1 MDGATAARIQDW
13 DERPVSE
20 GYRGLDELADA
31 NFTGAV
37 TTGSAWLFM
46 LNGRIVSAVDG
57 TVSAFEQGQAKAYSA
72 PDPGLPLLY
81 AMQAEGGEP
90 RAKYYTDDNPLPEVH
105 ETLVD
110 AEFTGYL
117 ELSENVLSGDYYV
130 VYYGGKSM
138 SVAFVGNSRQLVTGD
153 EAFREAADEV
163 GIYEVIDVELNVR
176 SVPEP
181 SPVDTGNQAAAA
193 GAQEATAPT
202 ESVEDTDD
210 DSPEEPAQSDESEAG
225 GTESAEA
232 SSGDASTPEPQT
244 ATATETA
251 DRPSGEH
258 AASETSVPE
267 GDGEDPFSEEE
278 AWRETRSIPAL
289 DPEESEAVRESA
301 TNGPTAPEPE
311 PTDEPTQE
319 PESTPEPEPPES
331 VDERIAELE
340 AAIESQSETIAQLE
354 AELDS
359 SNEEIQQLRQE
370 RDALE
375 SELATAKSETG
386 ASESTTAR
394 ESLGRERALDQT
406 DLFVRYDSQGGGTL
420 EKAHDGQVDRDGVVN
435 NLRIDHHTRFD
446 ADGIAVEGQPF
457 DRFLEESLEYQFVD
471 WLVTE
476 FLFEIQDTGSQ
487 RGLRDVF
494 DAIPLIDRA
503 EFHGEV
509 TWRDQEEGETV
520 TESFD
525 VVCRDRMGQALI
537 VANLNDVRDPA
548 TAEMMETLI
557 GNTSTT
563 AEGTETLGGAFLVT
577 SSFFRPDALE
587 AASEATGGGLLSREK
602 RWSYVKL
609 SRNRGYHLC
618 LVEAREDDFHVAVP
632 EL

>member
-1 MDGATAARIQDW
+1 MEGATAARIQDW

-20 GYRGLDELADA
+20 GYRGLGELADA

-46 LNGRIVSAVDG
+46 LNGRIVGAVDG
-57 TVSAFEQGQAKAYSA
+57 TVSAFEQGQATAYAA

-81 AMQAEGGEP
+81 AMQAAGGEP

-105 ETLVD
+105 ETLVE

-138 SVAFVGNSRQLVTGD
+138 SVAFVGNSEELVTGD

-163 GIYEVIDVELNVR
+163 GIYEVIDVELDVL

-181 SPVDTGNQAAAA
+181 APADSANEAAAA
-193 GAQEATAPT
+193 SAPEATSAA
-202 ESVEDTDD
+202 ESAADTAEDPSTA
-210 DSPEEPAQSDESEAG
+210 PAQPDESEA
-225 GTESAEA
+225 
-232 SSGDASTPEPQT
+232 
-244 ATATETA
+244 TATEPA
-251 DRPSGEH
+251 EDPSSDTSAPESQPTT
-258 AASETSVPE
+258 ASETADQPAGEPTAAETPTPE
-267 GDGEDPFSEEE
+267 GEEEDPFSEEE

-289 DPEESEAVRESA
+289 DPEESEAVAESG
-301 TNGPTAPEPE
+301 NDGSTAPEPE
-311 PTDEPTQE
+311 PKQEAESAPDPEPT
-319 PESTPEPEPPES
+319 ES

-340 AAIESQSETIAQLE
+340 AAIESQSETIAKLE
-354 AELDS
+354 TELDS
-359 SNEEIQQLRQE
+359 SNEQIQKLRQE
-370 RDALE
+370 RDALK
-375 SELATAKSETG
+375 SELATAKSDSG
-386 ASESTTAR
+386 GDESTAAR
-394 ESLGRERALDQT
+394 ESLDRESALDQT

-420 EKAHDGQVDRDGVVN
+420 EKAHDGQVDQDPVGS

-446 ADGIAVEGQPF
+446 ADGVAVQGQPF
-457 DRFLEESLEYQFVD
+457 ERFLEQSLEYQFVD

-509 TWRDQEEGETV
+509 TWRDQEEAETV

-557 GNTSTT
+557 GSTSMI
-563 AEGTETLGGAFLVT
+563 AEGTHTLGGAFLVT

-609 SRNRGYHLC
+609 SRNLGYHLC
-618 LVEAREDDFHVAVP
+618 LIEARDDDFHVAVP